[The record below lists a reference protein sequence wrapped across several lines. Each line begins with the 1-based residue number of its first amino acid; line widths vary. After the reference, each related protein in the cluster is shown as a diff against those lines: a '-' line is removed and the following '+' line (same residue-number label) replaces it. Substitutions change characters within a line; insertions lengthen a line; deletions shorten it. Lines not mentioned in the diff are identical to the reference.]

1 MASGDEIFMD
11 APAVQNMAKTLGQVS
26 QVLDNVGKVL
36 DMLSNTLKATA
47 FIGLVGGMVVAQFI
61 DAVSPFIKEM
71 ADKCEELNQDV
82 MKSVEA
88 YMKGDAQGATKFH

>member
-26 QVLDNVGKVL
+26 QVLENVGKVL

-61 DAVSPFIKEM
+61 DAVNPFIKEM
-71 ADKCEELNQDV
+71 SDKCEELNQDV

>member
-1 MASGDEIFMD
+1 MASGDEIFMN

-26 QVLDNVGKVL
+26 QVLSNVSKVL

-61 DAVSPFIKEM
+61 DAVNPFIIEIS
-71 ADKCEELNQDV
+71 DKCEELNQDV

-88 YMKGDAQGATKFH
+88 YMNGDAQGATKFN

>member
-26 QVLDNVGKVL
+26 QVLANVSKVL

-61 DAVSPFIKEM
+61 DAVNPFIQEM
-71 ADKCEELNQDV
+71 SEKCQELNEDV
-82 MKSVEA
+82 VKSVEA